1 MSWKTPEFVSA
12 LPPPDQARDSTERW
26 KRVFAFFSDL
36 LQLICKQIALPCV
49 RERESCLIFYPR
61 FKKLSSL
68 KEHKSQWTSRHPRF
82 QSIWVLK
89 PTQVDIDHFPPL
101 RPFPRGH
108 YCSKKCRQAK
118 KAEAR
123 RGRFALWGKTAART
137 RAQQRW
143 MDSPP
148 QLVSKKPSNLVP
160 TSTPGNNNLNKQTSK
175 QKYTTHHITTHQH
188 PEITIKTRH
197 TRQRMWFSFLGS
209 MSHRNNSWTDGY
221 RAPVVKSQQKC
232 FEMTRTTFQQQKYR
246 FRWKWPKMLGSD
258 CIICNEFMSSRKPW
272 RARSGFCWLLREI
285 LPIEELS
292 AIPRPLSSKQAA
304 CW

>member
-26 KRVFAFFSDL
+26 KRAFAFFSDL

-160 TSTPGNNNLNKQTSK
+160 TSTPGNNKITTNKQAKIYKS
-175 QKYTTHHITTHQH
+175 HVWIPHQH
-188 PEITIKTRH
+188 PEITIKTRQ
-197 TRQRMWFSFLGS
+197 TSQRMWFFSVLG
-209 MSHRNNSWTDGY
+209 
-221 RAPVVKSQQKC
+221 
-232 FEMTRTTFQQQKYR
+232 
-246 FRWKWPKMLGSD
+246 
-258 CIICNEFMSSRKPW
+258 
-272 RARSGFCWLLREI
+272 
-285 LPIEELS
+285 
-292 AIPRPLSSKQAA
+292 
-304 CW
+304 